1 VVLQSEPATRRLAH
15 VAATLNSLR
24 PSVAEF
30 VASATDAGPSVQKS
44 SAAAAAADPWTT
56 PGHPGF
62 GGRTGLKLFDLTG
75 KVAFVTGSSMGL
87 GFGMAVGLAQAGA
100 HVVINSR
107 KEDAC
112 KEAAAKIEALGCK
125 AMVCAFDVTDEKAVI
140 AGFKMVKKKLGSV
153 DILVNNGA
161 RAAGAELARA
171 PGHSQRAMRQ
181 RPSRPPSWRL
191 EPLRSMRL
199 SHLAE
204 CFV

>member
-1 VVLQSEPATRRLAH
+1 MQSEPATRRLAH

-30 VASATDAGPSVQKS
+30 VAAAPSVQKS

-62 GGRTGLKLFDLTG
+62 DGRTGVSLFDLTG

-87 GFGMAVGLAQAGA
+87 GYGMAVGLAQAGA

-107 KEDAC
+107 KEEAC
-112 KEAAAKIEALGCK
+112 KEVADKIEAMGCK
-125 AMVCAFDVTDEKAVI
+125 ATVCAFDVTDEKAVI
-140 AGFKMVKKKLGSV
+140 AGFKKVKKKLGSV

-161 RAAGAELARA
+161 LRCVCTTA
-171 PGHSQRAMRQ
+171 
-181 RPSRPPSWRL
+181 
-191 EPLRSMRL
+191 PLRDSERHACDNRGAL
-199 SHLAE
+199 WCLRKSSAVSVWSVL
-204 CFV
+204 

>member
-1 VVLQSEPATRRLAH
+1 MVLQSEPATRRLAH

-30 VASATDAGPSVQKS
+30 VASATDAAGPPVQKS

-125 AMVCAFDVTDEKAVI
+125 ATVCAFDVTDEKAVI
-140 AGFKMVKKKLGSV
+140 AGFKMVHKKLGSV

-161 RAAGAELARA
+161 RVFR
-171 PGHSQRAMRQ
+171 
-181 RPSRPPSWRL
+181 
-191 EPLRSMRL
+191 
-199 SHLAE
+199 
-204 CFV
+204 F